1 MAALNTWRQALK
13 VDPLPALLTSGDEAL
28 VYFTRR
34 DLLGEDPGAL
44 EQLWELPGIRNL
56 LRKQLPDGS
65 WTRPGGE
72 KHPAVNVRLIE
83 TWRNLRTLVQVYG
96 CTRQHP
102 GTAAACEYI
111 FSCQSEEGD
120 LRGIMANQYAT
131 YYTGAI
137 LALLV
142 EAGYNDDPRVDK
154 AFHWLLAMRQDDGGW
169 SIPLITYKLDR
180 ATQYRLVT
188 QPAEPL
194 QPERS
199 KPFVHY
205 ATGMILR
212 AFAAHP
218 DYRTSQEARCA
229 ADLLKSRFFQ
239 PDSTPSLQDASY
251 WVRFEY
257 PFWWN
262 NLVSALDSLSLMG
275 YSAEELQIKR
285 ALHWLVEHQEASG
298 LWRVSYVR
306 PDAPEKTTTKV
317 QEMKR
322 WVTLAIC
329 RIFHRLYQ

>member
-1 MAALNTWRQALK
+1 MDAWRELLK
-13 VDPLPALLTSGDEAL
+13 FDPLTPLLASGDEAL

-34 DLLGEDPGAL
+34 DLLGEDPGPV
-44 EQLWELPGIRNL
+44 ERLWSSPGMLKL
-56 LRKQLPDGS
+56 LKKQLPDGS
-65 WTRPGGE
+65 WLRPGGE

-83 TWRNLRTLVQVYG
+83 TWRNLRYLVQVYG

-102 GTAAACEYI
+102 ATAAACEYI

-120 LRGIMANQYAT
+120 LRGILANQYAT
-131 YYTGAI
+131 YYTGAM

-142 EAGYNDDPRVDK
+142 EAGYQDDPRVEQV
-154 AFHWLLAMRQDDGGW
+154 FRWLLAMRQEDGGW

-188 QPAEPL
+188 QHVEPL
-194 QPERS
+194 QPDRS

-218 DYRTSQEARCA
+218 VYRHSEAARRA

-239 PDSTPSLQDASY
+239 PDSTTSLQDASY

-262 NLVSALDSLSLMG
+262 HLVAALDSLSRMG
-275 YSAEELQIKR
+275 YPAEDGQIQAGLQ
-285 ALHWLVEHQEASG
+285 WLVEHQEASG

-306 PDAPEKTTTKV
+306 PELPEKTTAKV

-329 RIFHRLYQ
+329 RIFSRL

>member
-1 MAALNTWRQALK
+1 MDAWRDRLSY
-13 VDPLPALLTSGDEAL
+13 DPLPALLSSGDEAL

-34 DLLGEDPGAL
+34 DLLGEDRGPV
-44 EQLWELPGIRNL
+44 EQLWVLPGIRKL
-56 LRKQLPDGS
+56 LKKQLPDGS
-65 WTRPGGE
+65 WPRPGGE
-72 KHPAVNVRLIE
+72 KHPAVNVRLVE
-83 TWRNLRTLVQVYG
+83 TWRNLRYLVQVYG

-102 GTAAACEYI
+102 GTAAAAEYI
-111 FSCQSEEGD
+111 FSCQSDEGD

-137 LALLV
+137 LAILV
-142 EAGYNDDPRVDK
+142 EAGYQDDPRLER
-154 AFHWLLAMRQDDGGW
+154 AFQWLLSMRQDDGGW

-188 QPAEPL
+188 QPVEPL
-194 QPERS
+194 QPDRS

-218 DYRTSQEARCA
+218 IYRTSDAARHA

-239 PDSTPSLQDASY
+239 PDSTTSLQAASY

-262 NLVSALDSLSLMG
+262 NLVSALDSLSRMG
-275 YSAEELQIKR
+275 YSSRDVQIQA
-285 ALHWLVEHQEASG
+285 ALRWLVEHQEASG
-298 LWRVSYVR
+298 LWRLSHTK
-306 PDAPEKTTTKV
+306 PAEAEKTTAKV
-317 QEMKR
+317 QDMKR

-329 RIFHRLYQ
+329 RIFDRFA